1 MINDDKYI
9 INELTNDGSEYKK
22 SGNHKK
28 RVS

>member
-22 SGNHKK
+22 SENHKK
-28 RVS
+28 SVS